1 MLDAFL
7 LGVLAKARLR
17 KFKRGTR
24 GVSPLISM
32 IFLIGL
38 AIVVAVLVIGMV
50 MGWFKG
56 ASSIQAIDASGT
68 KVYVE
73 QSTGKGKILLS
84 IKNAGTSTLRLGNI
98 TIDGVV
104 SARIYFTTGPP
115 SKTTIAWSGKTLDA
129 SPPFW
134 GSSSSVAIGTGN
146 TLIVPPSATVT
157 LEFTF
162 DGSASQKLTDIVAVG
177 NSYHAVIYPAAG
189 AGSPY
194 DFTFLTESK

>member
-1 MLDAFL
+1 M
-7 LGVLAKARLR
+7 V
-17 KFKRGTR
+17 
-24 GVSPLISM
+24 
-32 IFLIGL
+32 FLIGL
-38 AIVVAVLVIGMV
+38 AIVVSVLVIGMV

-104 SARIYFTTGPP
+104 SARIYFTTAG
-115 SKTTIAWSGKTLDA
+115 SKTTIAWSSKTLDGTL
-129 SPPFW
+129 W

-162 DGSASQKLTDIVAVG
+162 DGSANQLTDIVAVG

-189 AGSPY
+189 AGAPY
-194 DFTFLTESK
+194 DFTFLVESK

>member
-1 MLDAFL
+1 
-7 LGVLAKARLR
+7 
-17 KFKRGTR
+17 
-24 GVSPLISM
+24 M

-38 AIVVAVLVIGMV
+38 AIVVAALVIGMV

-104 SARIYFTTGPP
+104 SARIYFTTAG
-115 SKTTIAWSGKTLDA
+115 SKTTIAWSGKTLDGTL
-129 SPPFW
+129 W

-162 DGSASQKLTDIVAVG
+162 DGSANQKLTDIVTVG

-189 AGSPY
+189 AGSPH
-194 DFTFLTESK
+194 DFTILVESK